1 MMNLK
6 YDNGEGGRISGVR
19 FCSSLTGCEYVTS
32 TKQALELLK
41 IQNPAIGFTE
51 AAKAGEF
58 DSMTDEAY
66 QDILDTIERVS
77 YLWRYPDE
85 DTSDG
90 KNLKAEMNPLMLLAN
105 AIELISSFGSVLQRL
120 KRHYKAE
127 IRLSPERQR
136 ELAEQAYR
144 SGLGIRDMENRIRR
158 LVDNAL
164 FEHCD
169 TREFEF

>member
-1 MMNLK
+1 M
-6 YDNGEGGRISGVR
+6 
-19 FCSSLTGCEYVTS
+19 
-32 TKQALELLK
+32 
-41 IQNPAIGFTE
+41 
-51 AAKAGEF
+51 
-58 DSMTDEAY
+58 
-66 QDILDTIERVS
+66 TIED
-77 YLWRYPDE
+77 YY
-85 DTSDG
+85 
-90 KNLKAEMNPLMLLAN
+90 KM
-105 AIELISSFGSVLQRL
+105 ISSFGSVLQRI